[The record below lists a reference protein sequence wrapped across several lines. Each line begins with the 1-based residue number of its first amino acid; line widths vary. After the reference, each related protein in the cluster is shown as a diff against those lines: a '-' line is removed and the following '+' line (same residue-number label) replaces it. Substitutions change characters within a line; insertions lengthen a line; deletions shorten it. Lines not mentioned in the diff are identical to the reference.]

1 MLLKNIISVGES
13 MEYII
18 QVKNVTKNYGKGKKT
33 VCAINNTTM
42 NIEKGKIT
50 ALLGPNG
57 SGKSTLIKSICGLI
71 EIDDGEIIVNNQNIS
86 KNSKVLDNI
95 GCILEG
101 ERNIYYYL
109 TVYDNLYYFG
119 KLNKIKR
126 SVLKEKINEVL
137 DQLGLTHK
145 KDSYV
150 SELSRGMQ
158 QKVALAILLIKDP
171 EILLLDE
178 PTLGL
183 DVQSSLQLNK
193 YLVYLC
199 KERGKSIILTTHQ
212 LDLAEQI
219 SDNVIL
225 FQDGKVLLSNA
236 KKDVIKEY
244 QTELEVRILFNKKIT
259 KSQLKLLSSYGK
271 IENNEDYPSITTQ
284 LMHINTILILCKEID
299 LEVIEINSTYKN
311 LQDVFLQV
319 TGG

>member
-1 MLLKNIISVGES
+1 MNNILKAGDGLNTIIK
-13 MEYII
+13 
-18 QVKNVTKNYGKGKKT
+18 VKDVVKNYGKKDSI
-33 VCAINNTTM
+33 VRALDYASM
-42 NIEKGKIT
+42 NIERGKIT

-71 EIDDGEIIVNNQNIS
+71 EVDSGEILVNNQNIS
-86 KNSKVLDNI
+86 SNRKVMDSM

-126 SVLKEKINEVL
+126 NKLKLKIEEVL
-137 DQLGLTHK
+137 IQLNLVHK
-145 KDSYV
+145 KKNYV

-183 DVQSSLQLNK
+183 DVQSSIQLNN

-199 KERGKSIILTTHQ
+199 DVKGKTIILTTHQ

-219 SDNVIL
+219 SHNIIF
-225 FQDGKVLLSNA
+225 FQNGKVLLNKT
-236 KKDVIKEY
+236 KKEIKEQY
-244 QTELEVRILFNKKIT
+244 QPDLKVKIYFKDLLTAQQKDIL
-259 KSQLKLLSSYGK
+259 LKYG
-271 IENNEDYPSITTQ
+271 S
-284 LMHINTILILCKEID
+284 
-299 LEVIEINSTYKN
+299 IEIHDGNFHVIAEASNISEIYSICKDIGIEITEISTDKKT